1 MHLTRE
7 LMHQTKELLFENKEQ
22 ANDHQLEQVEE
33 LLIKNL
39 YILDNI
45 KSKNKITTSTSL
57 INCLLIAPKK

>member
-7 LMHQTKELLFENKEQ
+7 LIHQTNELLFENKEQ

-45 KSKNKITTSTSL
+45 KSKNKITASTSL